1 MLKDMLE
8 ERRQRPRQTQSDF
21 FDYVLKEV
29 ERKDTMLTEDIA
41 LDLMFVMLFASY
53 ETTSV
58 ALTLAIKYLSEHPS
72 FLQQLTVTTNFFL
85 ISSTCYILCPYK
97 CIGTSRCRK
106 NTRQS

>member
-72 FLQQLTVTTNFFL
+72 FLQQLTVTINFFL
-85 ISSTCYILCPYK
+85 ISSTY
-97 CIGTSRCRK
+97 
-106 NTRQS
+106 